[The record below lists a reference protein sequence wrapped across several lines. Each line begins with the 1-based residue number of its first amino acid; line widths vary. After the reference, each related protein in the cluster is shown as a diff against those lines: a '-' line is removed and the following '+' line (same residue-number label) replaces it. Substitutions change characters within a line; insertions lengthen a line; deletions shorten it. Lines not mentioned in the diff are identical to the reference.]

1 MAKARAAVVL
11 LLVLVGAG
19 EARAQA
25 SRGLRGALAG
35 EEPGVVRPTS
45 PAAPAPAAPLA
56 ANEERFSAAITLR
69 GAPEFRARVKADLE
83 ALRRTRTGAAL
94 LAALDQAGKPVTIRF
109 GPQDACSP
117 LSEAAYAV
125 KATARGGAMAVDQ
138 PGAGAGSI
146 VTVRRED
153 DPCYPPV
160 TSLGHEL
167 IHALHNAQGV
177 NLREHDYRAIS
188 AGTDNHEEAR
198 TIGIGAYAREAIT
211 DNALRAELGNRALP
225 RRRSHAGECRL

>member
-1 MAKARAAVVL
+1 MAKARAAVL
-11 LLVLVGAG
+11 LILILGGAA

-35 EEPGVVRPTS
+35 EEPGATT
-45 PAAPAPAAPLA
+45 APATPAPLA
-56 ANEERFSAAITLR
+56 PNEERVSAALVVR
-69 GAPEFRARVKADLE
+69 GAPEFRAKVKADLD

-94 LAALDQAGKPVTIRF
+94 LAALDRAGKPVTIRF
-109 GPQDACSP
+109 GPRDACEP
-117 LSEAAYAV
+117 LSEAAYAAR
-125 KATARGGAMAVDQ
+125 ATARGGAMVVDQ

-160 TSLGHEL
+160 ITLGHEL

-177 NLREHDYRAIS
+177 NLRQHDHRAID

-198 TIGIGAYAREAIT
+198 TIGLGAYAREAIT

-225 RRRSHAGECRL
+225 RRRSHAGECR